1 MTLRRVLFFICVL
14 AAASASGSSGSFAS
28 GSRAIVQR
36 VVDGATIEVRYQG
49 RVQTVG
55 LLGIRA
61 PRRGQCGYAGSSKSL
76 RTMLTAGQVVRLRRD
91 AKHGGARRYVSG
103 RNRDAGMQ
111 QVSHG
116 WAAVAATASF
126 ARRGAYARAQGT
138 ARGAHRGGWRAC
150 KNFLGLEL
158 GAPPPQSP
166 RVIGYFASWS
176 VYGRNYHV
184 ADIPAG
190 LLTNVNYAF
199 ANVSDG
205 WCVLGDPWADAD
217 QPYPGDST
225 DPGALHGSF
234 HQLQL
239 LKQSHSDLRTLIS
252 VGGWT
257 WSGSFSD
264 VALTQSSRE
273 KFAASCVQF
282 MKQYG
287 FDGIDIDWE
296 FPVSGG
302 LQDGRPADKHNY
314 TLLLAELRSRLDALG
329 STNGRHYLLT
339 IAAPAGPDVYPNLEL
354 SKVSEQLD
362 WINLMAYDFNGG
374 WSAVTNFNAPL
385 HASTSDPSPTNIRT
399 KFNDDAAVQAYRAA
413 GVPAAK
419 IVLGVP
425 FYGRAFKGVP
435 NANGGLYQ
443 AFDGVPQ
450 GTWNDGSGM
459 YDFWDIEQHF
469 LSTYTRHWQAEAK
482 VPWLFNPATGIMI
495 SYDDP
500 ESLQAKAGYAKAK
513 DLGGVMI
520 WELSQDD
527 ASNKLVHA
535 LADGLARVR

>member
-1 MTLRRVLFFICVL
+1 M
-14 AAASASGSSGSFAS
+14 
-28 GSRAIVQR
+28 QR
-36 VVDGATIEVRYQG
+36 IVDGATIEVRYQG
-49 RVQTVG
+49 RVQTVR
-55 LLGIRA
+55 LVGIRV
-61 PRRGQCGYAGSSKSL
+61 PRRGQCGYAGSRQSL
-76 RTMLTAGQVVRLRRD
+76 GAMLKTGRVVQLARD
-91 AKHGGARRYVSG
+91 RKHGGTRRYVSD
-103 RNRDAGMQ
+103 RNRDVGRQ
-111 QVSHG
+111 QVSRG
-116 WAAVAATASF
+116 WAAVAATGSF
-126 ARRGAYARAQGT
+126 ARRGAYARVEGT
-138 ARGAHRGGWRAC
+138 ARGARRGGWRAC

-158 GAPPPQSP
+158 GTPPPQSP
-166 RVIGYFASWS
+166 RMIGYFAAWS
-176 VYGRNYHV
+176 VYGRDYHV

-205 WCVLGDPWADAD
+205 RCVLGDPWADVD

-225 DPGALHGSF
+225 DPSALRGSF

-239 LKQSHSDLRTLIS
+239 LKQSHPGLRTLIS

-282 MKQYG
+282 IKQYG

-354 SKVSEQLD
+354 AKVAEQLD
-362 WINLMAYDFNGG
+362 WINLMTYDFHGG
-374 WSAVTNFNAPL
+374 WSAVTNFNAAL
-385 HASTSDPSPTNIRT
+385 YSSASDPNPANIRT

-459 YDFWDIEQHF
+459 YDFWDIEQHYVP
-469 LSTYTRHWQAEAK
+469 TYTRHWQAEAK

-520 WELSQDD
+520 WELSQDN
-527 ASNKLVHA
+527 ASNKLTHA

>member
-1 MTLRRVLFFICVL
+1 MTLRRVLLFVCAL
-14 AAASASGSSGSFAS
+14 AAVSASGSSGSFAS

-49 RVQTVG
+49 RVQIVR

-61 PRRGQCGYAGSSKSL
+61 PRRGQCGYAGSTQSL
-76 RTMLTAGQVVRLRRD
+76 GTMLKAGQVVRLRRD
-91 AKHGGARRYVSG
+91 AKHGGARRYVSD
-103 RNRDAGMQ
+103 RNRDIGMQ
-111 QVSHG
+111 QVSRG
-116 WAAVAATASF
+116 WTAVAATGSF
-126 ARRGAYARAQGT
+126 ARRGAYARVQGT
-138 ARGAHRGGWRAC
+138 ARGARRGGWRAC
-150 KNFLGLEL
+150 KNFLGLGL
-158 GAPPPQSP
+158 GTPPPQSP

-205 WCVLGDPWADAD
+205 RCALGDPWADVE
-217 QPYPGDST
+217 QPYPGDGT

-239 LKQSHSDLRTLIS
+239 LKQSHPGLRTLIS

-339 IAAPAGPDVYPNLEL
+339 IAAPAGPDTYPNLEL

-385 HASTSDPSPTNIRT
+385 HASTSDPSPANIRT

-459 YDFWDIEQHF
+459 YDFWDIEQHY
-469 LSTYTRHWQAEAK
+469 LPTYTRHWQADAK